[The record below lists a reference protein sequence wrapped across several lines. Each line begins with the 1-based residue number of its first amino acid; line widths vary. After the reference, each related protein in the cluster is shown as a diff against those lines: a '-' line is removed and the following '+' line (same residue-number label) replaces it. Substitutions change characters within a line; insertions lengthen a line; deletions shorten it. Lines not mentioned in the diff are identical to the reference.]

1 MATLEENQRAVEQRR
16 EEVRKARE
24 EHKKET
30 EKLFD
35 ESRAEQERQV
45 QEVYSRYGKPTPT
58 PKEIAL
64 AAAGHHVD
72 NKEPDGSPEQDPRA
86 PIPSIVKALEVKPG
100 QARQG
105 YQTRAQQPAKKE

>member
-1 MATLEENQRAVEQRR
+1 MATLEQNESQRR
-16 EEVRKARE
+16 EAVRKARE

-30 EKLFD
+30 EKQFD
-35 ESRAEQERQV
+35 ESRAEQEKQV

-72 NKEPDGSPEQDPRA
+72 NKEPDGSPEQDIRA
-86 PIPSIVKALEVKPG
+86 AIPNVARALEVKPG
-100 QARQG
+100 QAQQG
-105 YQTRAQQPAKKE
+105 YQTRAQQTKKE